1 MFLRWFI
8 SIFLNAVT
16 LIIVAQLFD
25 SFHIEDFGT
34 ALLAS
39 LILSILNLFVKP
51 ILVLFTLPIT
61 FITFGLF
68 LFVINAITLM
78 LTQAVMS
85 PDFYIDNFGIAIVA
99 AIMIAI
105 LNTIL
110 NQLVKDTLRV

>member
-39 LILSILNLFVKP
+39 FILSILNLFVKP

-61 FITFGLF
+61 FITFELF

-78 LTQAVMS
+78 ITHAFMS
-85 PDFYIDNFGIAIVA
+85 RDFYIANFVIRSEEHTSE
-99 AIMIAI
+99 
-105 LNTIL
+105 L
-110 NQLVKDTLRV
+110 Q